1 MIFGIGCDLCA
12 IPRMEKSLAG
22 PHGAAFGRRVFG
34 PEERLALGLDPEHP
48 SPLTA
53 HRIASAAAD
62 FAAKDAFL
70 KAARTGLAGPFS
82 LSEIQAVR
90 LDSGAPAYRFSGR
103 TAAWVEERYLT
114 AHLTLSHDG
123 GVAMAVCL
131 LEKMEASC
139 IR

>member
-12 IPRMEKSLAG
+12 ISRMEKSLTG

-48 SPLTA
+48 APLTA
-53 HRIASAAAD
+53 HCIASAAAD
-62 FAAKDAFL
+62 FAAKEAFL
-70 KAARTGLAGPFS
+70 KAAGTGLAGPFS
-82 LSEIQAVR
+82 LSGIQAVR
-90 LDSGAPAYRFSGR
+90 LDSGAPAYRFSGPA
-103 TAAWVEERYLT
+103 AAWMEERHLT

-123 GVAMAVCL
+123 GMAMAVCL